1 MSILLYEFL
10 YGGVD
15 HSNKDGSTVYQ
26 KRSQVQFRKDEYT
39 WWSLPSGGV

>member
-15 HSNKDGSTVYQ
+15 RSNADGPTVYQ
-26 KRSQVQFRKDEYT
+26 KRSQVLFRKDVYT
-39 WWSLPSGGV
+39 WWSLPSSGV